1 VALAHQRLRRRD
13 GGGIGGDIRQHRGRR
28 GGRAPSPAAAVAA
41 GREARLTRYPVEA
54 ARQRRSLFERAER
67 VGEEDG
73 GGWILYCIAGLTLL
87 LLTASSLA
95 FADVPKPQDIAACN
109 EEAREATRRG
119 KDSRGASPTA
129 DDHRRAADARRKTP
143 ADTGG
148 SARTENPQLEG
159 MDPERAGDPVY
170 HAAYRACMRKAGF

>member
-1 VALAHQRLRRRD
+1 MGPDTRWRIDFYNRRR
-13 GGGIGGDIRQHRGRR
+13 GLVGRYDVAAR
-28 GGRAPSPAAAVAA
+28 SPAAAVAA
-41 GREARLTRYPVEA
+41 GREARLAQYPAVA
-54 ARQRRSLFERAER
+54 ARRHRSLFERAER
-67 VGEEDG
+67 VGGEDG
-73 GGWILYCIAGLTLL
+73 SGWIPYRIAKLTLLLL
-87 LLTASSLA
+87 LLTASSIA

-109 EEAREATRRG
+109 EEAKEATRKG

-129 DDHRRAADARRKTP
+129 DDHRRAADARQKTP
-143 ADTGG
+143 ADTSG

>member
-1 VALAHQRLRRRD
+1 MRLT
-13 GGGIGGDIRQHRGRR
+13 QY
-28 GGRAPSPAAAVAA
+28 PAVAA
-41 GREARLTRYPVEA
+41 RRRL
-54 ARQRRSLFERAER
+54 SLFERAER
-67 VGEEDG
+67 VGGEDG
-73 GGWILYCIAGLTLL
+73 SGWIIYRIAKLTLL

-109 EEAREATRRG
+109 EEAKDATRKG

-148 SARTENPQLEG
+148 SARTENPQLDG